1 MGLRD
6 KKQVSLEGSTLQ
18 TSLEHQRANKKLPW
32 RRGFSRPLWTTRGFF
47 YFYPLFCNFYHLPTG
62 RLYSLWG
69 GDELWKRRM
78 IRSIV
83 GVDRSELTPV
93 ERFQIS

>member
-18 TSLEHQRANKKLPW
+18 ASLDYQRANKKLPW

-47 YFYPLFCNFYHLPTG
+47 LFLSTFL
-62 RLYSLWG
+62 
-69 GDELWKRRM
+69 
-78 IRSIV
+78 
-83 GVDRSELTPV
+83 
-93 ERFQIS
+93 